1 MNKKFFLLLILNST
15 WILAQYTD
23 INIIKEVKVKNKGVV
38 VSAHPL
44 ASEAGSKI
52 LKQGGNA
59 FDAAIATQLALA
71 VVYPQAGNIGGGG
84 FLVAATADGRKLAL
98 DYRETAPTKASFDM
112 YWDKQGNANTDLS
125 QNGRL
130 AVGVPGSIS
139 GMFETMKYAQLPFS
153 KLIEPAIDLAAKGFA
168 ITEQEAGL
176 LNAHKNDFLKHNKN
190 TVAFV
195 KNQDWKAG
203 DLLIQ
208 PELAETLR
216 RIQKSGEKEF
226 YEGKTAQLIIAE
238 MKNGNGIIQSAD
250 LKNYKTKERKALV
263 FDYKGHDIV
272 SMPLPSSGG
281 PLLAQM
287 LRMASYE
294 DLSKYQLN
302 SEEAVQIMVEAER
315 RAYADRAEY
324 MGDPD
329 FIEDKTQM
337 LISDNY
343 LKSRWKSFDKN
354 TATPSKDVGKI
365 INPNQKESMETTHI
379 SILDKFGNA
388 VSVTTTLNGLY
399 GSKTVVSGAGFF
411 LNNEMDDFS
420 VKPGVPNMY
429 GAVGGEANK
438 IQAGKRMLSSMAPTV
453 VLKNNKV
460 KMVVGTP
467 GGTTIPTSV
476 FQAIVDVVDFGQNAN
491 FAVNAP
497 KFHHQWLPEVV
508 KVENNFPET
517 TIKALEKK
525 NYKFEKIKQ
534 IGRTEA
540 ILVDENQN
548 IHAVA
553 DGRGDDS
560 VGVE

>member
-1 MNKKFFLLLILNST
+1 MKRIFYASLLLSVTLS
-15 WILAQYTD
+15 AQYTD
-23 INIIKEVKVKNKGVV
+23 FNILKEVKVKNKGVV

-44 ASEAGSKI
+44 ASEAGAKM
-52 LKQGGNA
+52 LKQGGNS
-59 FDAAIATQLALA
+59 FDAVIATQLALA

-84 FLVAATADGRKLAL
+84 FLVATTSDGKKLAL
-98 DYRETAPTKASFDM
+98 DYRETAPSKASFDM
-112 YWDKQGNANTDLS
+112 YWDKNGNANTDLS

-139 GMFETMKYAQLPFS
+139 GMFETMKYAKLPFS

-176 LNAHKNDFLKHNKN
+176 LNSHKQDFLKHNKN
-190 TVAFV
+190 KIAFV
-195 KNQDWKAG
+195 KDQNWKAG

-208 PELAETLR
+208 PELAATLK
-216 RIQKSGEKEF
+216 RIQKVGEKEF
-226 YEGKTAQLIIAE
+226 YEGRTSQLIVSE
-238 MKNGNGIIQSAD
+238 MKNGNGIIQSQD
-250 LKNYKTKERKALV
+250 LKNYKAKERKPLV
-263 FDYKGHDIV
+263 FDYKGHQIV
-272 SMPLPSSGG
+272 SMPMPSSGG
-281 PLLAQM
+281 TLLAQM
-287 LRMASYE
+287 LKMASYE

-329 FIEDKTQM
+329 FIEDKTTM
-337 LISDNY
+337 LISDDY
-343 LKSRWKSFDKN
+343 LKNRWKSYN
-354 TATPSKDVGKI
+354 PNLATPSKDVGKI
-365 INPNQKESMETTHI
+365 INAQKESTETTHI
-379 SILDKFGNA
+379 SVLDKFGNA

-420 VKPGVPNMY
+420 IKPGVPNMF

-438 IQAGKRMLSSMAPTV
+438 IQAGKRMLSSMTPTI
-453 VLKNNKV
+453 VLKDNKI

-476 FQAIVDVVDFGQNAN
+476 FQAIVDVVDFKQDAN
-491 FAVNAP
+491 FSVNAP

-525 NYKFEKIKQ
+525 NYKFDKIKQ
-534 IGRTEA
+534 IGRTEL
-540 ILVDENQN
+540 ILVDDNQN